1 MDSNVITLSEDLLVG
16 IIFIAGMMLV
26 IGALLIWRLDSK
38 YWIGEMRK
46 LRDRIQS
53 QLVTYC
59 DDYNKIVE
67 ERDVLKRQF
76 NNQKDT
82 IRWYQNVQEYLKV
95 DPTLRSQLENQRD
108 TIKYYQNIM
117 SWYMNFDKEKIG
129 EFVQKQIEKDN
140 V

>member
-26 IGALLIWRLDSK
+26 IGTLLIWRLDSK

-46 LRDRIQS
+46 LRDRLQS

-95 DPTLRSQLENQRD
+95 DPTLRSQLENQRE
-108 TIKYYQNIM
+108 TIQYYQNIM

-129 EFVQKQIEKDN
+129 EFVQKQVEKDN

>member
-26 IGALLIWRLDSK
+26 IGALLIWRFDSK

-67 ERDVLKRQF
+67 ERDVLKQQF

>member
-1 MDSNVITLSEDLLVG
+1 MDSNVITLSEDLIMG
-16 IIFIAGMMLV
+16 IIFIVGLV
-26 IGALLIWRLDSK
+26 LIIEAILIWRFDCK
-38 YWIGEMRK
+38 YWMGEMREV
-46 LRDRIQS
+46 RDSLQS
-53 QLVTYC
+53 QVDTYC
-59 DDYNKIVE
+59 ADYDKIVE
-67 ERDVLKRQF
+67 EQDVLKRQL

-95 DPTLRSQLENQRD
+95 DPTLRTQLENQRD

-129 EFVQKQIEKDN
+129 EFIQKQIEKDN

>member
-26 IGALLIWRLDSK
+26 IGTLLIWRLDSK

-46 LRDRIQS
+46 VRDRLQS

-95 DPTLRSQLENQRD
+95 DPTLRSQLENQRE
-108 TIKYYQNIM
+108 TIQYYQNIM

-129 EFVQKQIEKDN
+129 EFVQKQVEKDN

>member
-1 MDSNVITLSEDLLVG
+1 MDSNVITLSTELIVG
-16 IIFIAGMMLV
+16 IIFIVGMAFV
-26 IGALLIWRLDSK
+26 IGAILIWRFDCK
-38 YWIGEMRK
+38 YWIGEMHK
-46 LRDRIQS
+46 VRDNLQS

-67 ERDVLKRQF
+67 EQDVLKRRL

-95 DPTLRSQLENQRD
+95 DPTLRAQLENQRD

>member
-1 MDSNVITLSEDLLVG
+1 MDNNVITLSTDFIVG
-16 IIFIAGMMLV
+16 IIFIVGMAFV
-26 IGALLIWRLDSK
+26 IGALLIWRFDCK

-46 LRDRIQS
+46 VRDNLQS

-59 DDYNKIVE
+59 EDYNKIVE

-95 DPTLRSQLENQRD
+95 DPTLRSQLENQRE
-108 TIKYYQNIM
+108 TIQYYQNIM

>member
-1 MDSNVITLSEDLLVG
+1 MDSNVITLSEDLVMG
-16 IIFIAGMMLV
+16 IIFIVGMAMVL
-26 IGALLIWRLDSK
+26 GAVLIWRFDCK

-46 LRDRIQS
+46 LRDSLQA
-53 QLVTYC
+53 QVDTYC
-59 DDYNKIVE
+59 ADYDKLVE
-67 ERDVLKRQF
+67 EKDVLQRQF

-82 IRWYQNVQEYLKV
+82 IRWYQNVQEYLKL

-117 SWYMNFDKEKIG
+117 SWYMNFDKEKMG